1 MPLHECA
8 CPSYSGKG
16 SSPSL
21 SYYPCWNKDDRA
33 ELGDEAEGRQ
43 DTVREKREVRGRVWV
58 GKGWVHTTSS
68 VGLWSVGGACEW

>member
-1 MPLHECA
+1 MIERNLEMR
-8 CPSYSGKG
+8 
-16 SSPSL
+16 L
-21 SYYPCWNKDDRA
+21 R
-33 ELGDEAEGRQ
+33 GDCGRQ